1 MNDPDQEQTNLNTLP
16 TASAAVDPDPDLEA
30 NLTSS
35 VRLSRP
41 SCDPRGHMPR
51 SQANPRA
58 HEQRAGTPNS
68 SIAAN
73 AIPEQDVGVRHGT
86 EHFEEDIGLNVEFCG

>member
-1 MNDPDQEQTNLNTLP
+1 M
-16 TASAAVDPDPDLEA
+16 AVGPDPDIEA
-30 NLTSS
+30 NLTPSW
-35 VRLSRP
+35 RLPRP

-51 SQANPRA
+51 SQASPRA

-68 SIAAN
+68 STAAN

-86 EHFEEDIGLNVEFCG
+86 THFEEGIGLSVEFGG